1 MLKALVLPVRSHGL
15 HQQDFHSAPGTI
27 VVRLVD
33 EANDRVALRYDERL
47 SYSPRSE
54 REKHDQTMV
63 TRLTNQRAIFS
74 DDALGLL
81 SRNSATATLTRL
93 YCV

>member
-33 EANDRVALRYDERL
+33 EANDRVALRYD
-47 SYSPRSE
+47 
-54 REKHDQTMV
+54 
-63 TRLTNQRAIFS
+63 QRKSGYAS
-74 DDALGLL
+74 
-81 SRNSATATLTRL
+81 
-93 YCV
+93 